1 METNQLDGV
10 VKSLIEEIQGKLNKD
25 IEKTIIAHVNR
36 QLAEY
41 DFEGKITLLASLKL
55 DNKITNY
62 QVNPAAV
69 EAKIKSV
76 AESVVDNLAKQA
88 RSQIVTDIARKIDS
102 IDFDQSVTN
111 AVAQQV
117 EARMQQVVFP
127 DNSISFSA
135 LKQEEIKVSGD
146 QIQGG
151 IITRFGSTGIDD
163 RSNDCR
169 ITILDEHTVI
179 ENNLVVPS
187 ATVKGSLTVEGDLV
201 LNGEIPTDSQAFR
214 NLVAYSQA
222 SVMESLDEDLFNR
235 YRDNIFEKITTDGID
250 LTKITIGN
258 ETVIEDNRIGT
269 RITESNLQKLGTVRD
284 LQTRGETFLSEAL
297 YVGSRRVGINTIE
310 PSHALSLWDQ
320 EIEIIAG
327 KQSQSTAFLGT
338 SRAQDFVLGSNSKN
352 NLTCRPDG
360 SVVVAN
366 IVVGTVAMTSAD
378 ATPTNDQPKGSIVW
392 NSNPQIGES
401 IGWVSLGGAR
411 WASFGTISA

>member
-10 VKSLIEEIQGKLNKD
+10 VKSLIEEVQGKLNKD

-62 QVNPAAV
+62 QINPAAV

-76 AESVVDNLAKQA
+76 SESVVDNLAKQA
-88 RSQIVTDIARKIDS
+88 RSQITTDIARKIDS
-102 IDFDQSVTN
+102 IDFNQSVIN

-117 EARMQQVVFP
+117 EARLQQVTFP
-127 DNSISFSA
+127 DNSVSFAA
-135 LKQEEIKVSGD
+135 LKQEEIKISGD

-151 IITRFGSTGIDD
+151 IITKFGSTGIDD
-163 RSNDCR
+163 QANNC
-169 ITILDEHTVI
+169 IVTILDEHTVV

-214 NLVAYSQA
+214 NLVTYSQN
-222 SVMESLDEDLFNR
+222 SVMALLDEELFNR

-250 LTKITIGN
+250 LQKITIGN

-269 RITESNLQKLGTVRD
+269 RITDSNLQKLGTVRD

-297 YVGSRRVGINTIE
+297 YVSSKRVGINTIE

-327 KQSQSTAFLGT
+327 KQSQNTAFLGT
-338 SRAQDFVLGSNSKN
+338 ARAQDFVLGSNSKN

-360 SVVVAN
+360 S
-366 IVVGTVAMTSAD
+366 IVVTNITIGTVTMTSAD
-378 ATPTNDQPKGSIVW
+378 STPTTDQPKGAIVW
-392 NSNPQIGES
+392 NSNPQIGQS

-411 WASFGTISA
+411 WARFGTIEG